1 MSHTFLKTTFLS
13 ALLYLSGGQMAQA
26 SNHKPLETFGNPDAP
41 VSWAIENASHARD
54 DGAVCVSYKTYQA
67 TKTLNNHGFKTY
79 LRHLELSNTLRTL
92 SNQDELTI
100 LQHMDKRGLF
110 FSPAQ
115 EQLFFEH
122 IGMPAESLLTLL
134 EHNKAFIKRIKKDE
148 TLQQILANWD
158 DVLARD
164 NKDEI
169 IETLMRIAQH
179 RADIVGNGLAD
190 DSKANVP
197 EIKLELSYL
206 LKAPHAKYSDNTLTF
221 YQGVSTMAI
230 YDPMHMVAIIAHEM
244 DHHKQMT
251 QAKNSAHLKGAEKT
265 LGEIYK
271 IMAAPKYYNTSQSYE
286 TYRRHPLENSAH
298 MTAELVQLG
307 LESNEDYQHLY
318 QGLKKK
324 VKETAQKITAYQ
336 TGLKQQQKRN
346 RRAKIKCDDF
356 WIG

>member
-1 MSHTFLKTTFLS
+1 MKHLTLRHLFLMLGFCAS
-13 ALLYLSGGQMAQA
+13 AQSATA
-26 SNHKPLETFGNPDAP
+26 SATVLESFGNPDTP
-41 VSWAIENASHARD
+41 ISWAIDNASHARD
-54 DGAVCVSYKTYQA
+54 DGAVCLSYKTYKA
-67 TKTLNNHGFKTY
+67 TQTLNNYDFKTY
-79 LRHLELSNTLRTL
+79 LRHLELSNNLRAL
-92 SNQDELTI
+92 SNQDEVTI
-100 LQHMDKRGLF
+100 LQHMDKRNLF
-110 FSPAQ
+110 FSTPQ
-115 EQLFFEH
+115 EKLFFEQ
-122 IGMPAESLLTLL
+122 IGMPAVSLLTLL
-134 EHNKAFIKRIKKDE
+134 EQNDLFIKRIIADKKLQE
-148 TLQQILANWD
+148 TLKNWD

-164 NKDEI
+164 NDEEI
-169 IETLMRIAQH
+169 IETLTRIAQH
-179 RADIVGNGLAD
+179 RADIVDGD
-190 DSKANVP
+190 MP
-197 EIKLELSYL
+197 EIKVKLSYSL
-206 LKAPHAKYSDNTLTF
+206 EAPHADYLNNTLTF
-221 YQGVSTMAI
+221 YKGVSSMAI

-336 TGLKQQQKRN
+336 TGLKRQHNHN